1 MEPTGVIRRL
11 AAGLAVGVTFFVVLT
26 YVLGFPETLS
36 YPDWFVR
43 YADDD
48 MIVSEFLW
56 SLISFVPTIMIVA
69 FVLGYFLAKFIG
81 KSHFSIGCLA
91 VGVALFLG
99 ILKATPELGLLRAT
113 RITVAP
119 NSWIDI
125 PAYLALYLALP
136 LASFFFGRRASA
148 T

>member
-1 MEPTGVIRRL
+1 MIRRL
-11 AAGLAVGVTFFVVLT
+11 AAGSAIGVTFFVVLT
-26 YVLGFPETLS
+26 YVIGFPETLS

-43 YADDD
+43 FADED
-48 MIVSEFLW
+48 MILSEFFG
-56 SLISFVPTIMIVA
+56 SLISFVPTIMIA
-69 FVLGYFLAKFIG
+69 ALVLGYFLAKSIG

-91 VGVALFLG
+91 VGVAVFLG

-119 NSWIDI
+119 SSWIDI
-125 PAYLALYLALP
+125 PVYLALYFALP
-136 LASFFFGRRASA
+136 LASSFFGRRASA